1 MRETALKKPS
11 SGAHGVAKVRTV
23 GEQAS
28 EVLVGRFRATG
39 AALARSMP
47 NRSQAATPMNSIPR
61 RASVIALPCMG
72 G

>member
-28 EVLVGRFRATG
+28 EVLVGRFRA
-39 AALARSMP
+39 A
-47 NRSQAATPMNSIPR
+47 
-61 RASVIALPCMG
+61 
-72 G
+72 